1 MAKNKAEKPW
11 ERQPKESSQAFAAF
25 GCYCRMGAERSLS
38 KVSQALHKSKTLLG
52 RWSSEWEWVKRCQAY
67 DNFLQEQELEQ
78 AKKEREQMRKRQA
91 ALGELLQNKAFSAL
105 KKLDPE
111 DLEAKDLLRFI
122 IEGAKLEA
130 LSRGVDPASPS
141 GTESTGGNQTLADTI
156 TAAYKRRME
165 GEGSNDE

>member
-25 GCYCRMGAERSLS
+25 DCYCRMGAERSLS
-38 KVSQALHKSKTLLG
+38 KVSQVLHKSKTLLG

-78 AKKEREQMRKRQA
+78 VKKEREQMRKRHA
-91 ALGELLQNKAFSAL
+91 VLGELLQKKAASAL
-105 KKLDPE
+105 KSLDPE
-111 DLEAKDLLRFI
+111 NLEAKDLLKFI
-122 IEGAKLEA
+122 IEGAKLETI
-130 LSRGVDPASPS
+130 SRGVDPASPS
-141 GTESTGGNQTLADTI
+141 GTDSAGGNQTLADTI

-165 GEGSNDE
+165 GGGNDE